1 MIRKFLLCF
10 LLCYAWLSTAQ
21 IDANSIMA
29 IPVLTNTEMNSVVT
43 PNQGSLIYNSTD
55 NKLYKYTGTEWLP
68 IGLGSFISED
78 LKLIRGNVN
87 ANGTIAQGTGFTV
100 TKLTSSRYQIDF
112 SNPFTGVP
120 SITFGIG
127 DTAAFA
133 GNTYEDNII
142 NVISISN
149 SRVIVV
155 TMDNS
160 GENTREDSWF
170 SFIAV
175 GPR

>member
-10 LLCYAWLSTAQ
+10 FLCYTWLSIAQ
-21 IDANSIMA
+21 IEANSIMA
-29 IPVLTNTEMNSVVT
+29 IPVLSNTEMNSVVT
-43 PNQGSLIYNSTD
+43 PNQGSFIYNSTD

-68 IGLGSFISED
+68 IGLGSFINED

-120 SITFGIG
+120 SVTFTPG
-127 DTAAFA
+127 DLNAL
-133 GNTYEDNII
+133 NNYEDNVVNII
-142 NVISISN
+142 FLSN
-149 SRVIVV
+149 SRVVVV
-155 TMDNS
+155 THDNE
-160 GENTREDSWF
+160 GENVREDSWF

>member
-10 LLCYAWLSTAQ
+10 LLCYASLSTAQ

-29 IPVLTNTEMNSVVT
+29 IPVLSNTEMNSVVS

-55 NKLYKYTGTEWLP
+55 NKLYKYTGNEWLP

-112 SNPFTGVP
+112 TDSFTGVP
-120 SITFGIG
+120 SITFTPG
-127 DTAAFA
+127 DLNAL
-133 GNTYEDNII
+133 NNYEDNVVNII
-142 NVISISN
+142 FLSN
-149 SRVIVV
+149 SRVVVV
-155 TMDNS
+155 THDNE
-160 GENTREDSWF
+160 GENVREDSWF